1 VFEGFLPHKKGRQ
14 TRLKFL
20 AGDDRTIILYE
31 SPHRLLKTLEQM
43 TEHFEL
49 TREICVVREISKLFE
64 TYHRGQLHE
73 IHTYFKQNSPKGEIV
88 ILIKGKED

>member
-1 VFEGFLPHKKGRQ
+1 
-14 TRLKFL
+14 LKLL
-20 AGDDRTIILYE
+20 AAEERTIILYE

-64 TYHRGQLHE
+64 TYHRGQLQDQLN
-73 IHTYFKQNSPKGEIV
+73 YFQQNAPKGEIV
-88 ILIKGKED
+88 LIIKGID